1 MDKEH
6 KIASLRNLIGVLENA
21 INQMNESEKT
31 ASSPYANDLRK
42 LKKKKGEELRRLLQK
57 KGGTHNKHLV
67 KSMKKKN
74 TEHDDDFELLNR
86 SISVERKKQQ
96 KEQEE
101 LKDQE
106 RRKEIMSRKVSMH
119 HYKTKGHLPN
129 VSEHSEMNIPVNIGG
144 KRKTKRNTKTRK
156 NRKSRKSRKSRK

>member
-6 KIASLRNLIGVLENA
+6 KIASLRNFIGFLENS

-31 ASSPYANDLRK
+31 AYSPYANDLRK

-57 KGGTHNKHLV
+57 KGGTHNK
-67 KSMKKKN
+67 
-74 TEHDDDFELLNR
+74 DDDFESLNR
-86 SISVERKKQQ
+86 SISIERKKQQ

-119 HYKTKGHLPN
+119 HYTTKGHLPN

-156 NRKSRKSRKSRK
+156 NRKSRKSRK